1 MSDNRKG
8 YIHAIHS
15 GGHFINALL
24 KEGGRKGIET
34 THIYRSKS
42 PEKAANNIRWQIYRE
57 SSGWWDVPAVEDF
70 DCVEV

>member
-1 MSDNRKG
+1 MEKPKG
-8 YIHAIHS
+8 YDEIQSAK
-15 GGHFINALL
+15 GRLKKYMVFINNIPY
-24 KEGGRKGIET
+24 GET
-34 THIYRSKS
+34 MAVS

>member
-1 MSDNRKG
+1 METPKG
-8 YIHAIHS
+8 YDEIQSAK
-15 GGHFINALL
+15 GRLKKYMVFINNIPY
-24 KEGGRKGIET
+24 GET
-34 THIYRSKS
+34 MAVS

>member
-42 PEKAANNIRWQIYRE
+42 PEKAAK
-57 SSGWWDVPAVEDF
+57 GPWDKQVDWDRA
-70 DCVEV
+70 